1 MTRALYG
8 ERILCARDENGRQVP
23 ICCHVRGRRWPT
35 RRDRSSEERRG
46 KRAEREGND
55 AHAGPARPGPA
66 RRGAARRSTLSIVGR
81 LSTVGAPFYG
91 RYETLT
97 PRCHHQLADRP
108 TDRTSIPSNNDT
120 VRRSLAAAAISSY
133 CRGPGKIIYGHG
145 GAAAASTSRS
155 RAGNMQIIC
164 GPSASIDRPA
174 MMRFDRAR
182 LARTRGPTRPSDG
195 LIAAA
200 VSSLQPGPASRI
212 VSYRIV

>member
-8 ERILCARDENGRQVP
+8 ERILCARDENGRRVA

-46 KRAEREGND
+46 KRAERER
-55 AHAGPARPGPA
+55 ATTPTPCPARLGP
-66 RRGAARRSTLSIVGR
+66 ARRSTLSIVGR

-145 GAAAASTSRS
+145 GAEAASTSRS

-164 GPSASIDRPA
+164 GPSASVDRPA

-212 VSYRIV
+212 VSYRIAFHS

>member
-1 MTRALYG
+1 VRATKTAAESQSAVTFAAVVGPLG
-8 ERILCARDENGRQVP
+8 GI
-23 ICCHVRGRRWPT
+23 GRR
-35 RRDRSSEERRG
+35 RSDGASERR
-46 KRAEREGND
+46 ERGQR
-55 AHAGPARPGPA
+55 RPRLVRRGPA
-66 RRGAARRSTLSIVGR
+66 RRGEVLYRSSVGCPRSARRF
-81 LSTVGAPFYG
+81 TVVTRRSRHVATTNSP
-91 RYETLT
+91 T
-97 PRCHHQLADRP
+97 DRP

-155 RAGNMQIIC
+155 RAGNTQIIC
-164 GPSASIDRPA
+164 GPSASVDRPA

-212 VSYRIV
+212 VSYSIP

>member
-1 MTRALYG
+1 M
-8 ERILCARDENGRQVP
+8 CARRKRPPSRNLLS
-23 ICCHVRGRRWPT
+23 
-35 RRDRSSEERRG
+35 RSRPSLAHSAG
-46 KRAEREGND
+46 SVVGGATGQASGEREGND
-55 AHAGPARPGPA
+55 AHALSGPARPG
-66 RRGAARRSTLSIVGR
+66 AAKYSIDRRSVVDGRRAVLRSLRDAHATLPPPTR
-81 LSTVGAPFYG
+81 RPT
-91 RYETLT
+91 
-97 PRCHHQLADRP
+97 DRP

-164 GPSASIDRPA
+164 GPSASVDRPA

-212 VSYRIV
+212 VSYSIP

>member
-1 MTRALYG
+1 M
-8 ERILCARDENGRQVP
+8 CARRKRPPSPNLLS
-23 ICCHVRGRRWPT
+23 
-35 RRDRSSEERRG
+35 RSRPSLAHSAG
-46 KRAEREGND
+46 SVVGGATGQASGEREGND
-55 AHAGPARPGPA
+55 AHALSGPARP
-66 RRGAARRSTLSIVGR
+66 GAARRSTLSIVGR

-164 GPSASIDRPA
+164 GPSASVDRPA

-212 VSYRIV
+212 VSYRIAFHSWMLYS